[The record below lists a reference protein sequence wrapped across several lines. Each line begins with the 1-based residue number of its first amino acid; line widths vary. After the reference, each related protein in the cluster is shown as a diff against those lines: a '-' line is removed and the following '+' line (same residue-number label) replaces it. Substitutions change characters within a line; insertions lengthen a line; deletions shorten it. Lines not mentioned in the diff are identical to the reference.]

1 MDPFSPDF
9 DPNQPDRVPS
19 LLADLDDMLGILI
32 ARATGGAP
40 KEWEY
45 RELRERLLAS
55 RIGTRLPEFV
65 RRFRTVGQFWDFI
78 KRKFETY
85 RERTDFLHEQFD
97 PLILEEE
104 KGPSPVD
111 STATPILETI
121 DSEYIRRAWTK
132 ALERRATDPDG
143 AITAART
150 LLESVCKH
158 VLDDFGE
165 PYDDKADLPQL
176 YGATAKRLNLAPS
189 QHAEAD
195 FKRILGG
202 CFSVI
207 EGLGGLRNRL
217 SDAHG
222 QGKKNFRAAPR
233 HAELAVNL
241 AGAMAAFIFAT
252 AKERE
257 NESKPSGSAE

>member
-1 MDPFSPDF
+1 MDPFSD
-9 DPNQPDRVPS
+9 DPSPDRPADIPP
-19 LLADLDDMLGILI
+19 LLGDLDDMLGLLL
-32 ARATGGAP
+32 AVATGGSR
-40 KEWEY
+40 KDWEY
-45 RELRERLLAS
+45 QQIRERLLAS
-55 RIGTRLPEFV
+55 HLNSQLPEFV
-65 RRFRTVGQFWDFI
+65 RRYRTVGQFWDFI
-78 KRKFETY
+78 KRKFDTY
-85 RERTDFLHEQFD
+85 QQRRDFLHELFD
-97 PLILEEE
+97 PLILQEE
-104 KGPSPVD
+104 KGNSPVD
-111 STATPILETI
+111 STATPVLENI

-252 AKERE
+252 KKERE
-257 NESKPSGSAE
+257 NERKPSGSGE